1 MVQDLLTTDKLLK
14 LKNKIEEV
22 ASDIKHDS
30 RKVKE
35 LKAIMGAQYKTLPGY
50 VQEILNNNDNNIQ
63 RLNEK
68 EVYIFSKELHKLT
81 GVAALDPLSYFPPRL
96 AKELEGGR
104 IFAGE
109 EVLTLP
115 YTFKNVIKI
124 NEDNYVTS
132 ITAKELSELYNSSI
146 LQYNYNTQ
154 REGRFIKGSLIPVP
168 KTNPKSVEEIK
179 ELFKKG
185 DLIVSMFTFNARFG
199 TSDEDE
205 EIEYNPSDLSL
216 TVTKGTLVDVLDGYH
231 RISGV
236 VKAITEAPELDQT
249 FILNILNYTE
259 EKAKRHFAQMNTINP
274 VEKSRIEEL
283 GQKRYSSTIVEQLK
297 YNSELKDKIS
307 VQSEIG
313 MSSPFLVTYYTL
325 SEAIDDAFEINSRRD
340 AIQLSKYLR
349 DFFAELFYAFP
360 DDFLEDDLSESR
372 NRSYINYNAVFY
384 GYIYLAKKMQEN
396 GTPLAKLA
404 TILQQVDFDK
414 GKTFKE
420 LSSRNYEEQLNAA
433 MKKKLKK
440 VFYDE
445 IDVR

>member
-30 RKVKE
+30 RKVRE

-349 DFFAELFYAFP
+349 DCFAELFYAFP
-360 DDFLEDDLSESR
+360 
-372 NRSYINYNAVFY
+372 
-384 GYIYLAKKMQEN
+384 
-396 GTPLAKLA
+396 
-404 TILQQVDFDK
+404 
-414 GKTFKE
+414 
-420 LSSRNYEEQLNAA
+420 
-433 MKKKLKK
+433 
-440 VFYDE
+440 
-445 IDVR
+445 

>member
-179 ELFKKG
+179 ELF
-185 DLIVSMFTFNARFG
+185 
-199 TSDEDE
+199 
-205 EIEYNPSDLSL
+205 
-216 TVTKGTLVDVLDGYH
+216 
-231 RISGV
+231 
-236 VKAITEAPELDQT
+236 
-249 FILNILNYTE
+249 
-259 EKAKRHFAQMNTINP
+259 
-274 VEKSRIEEL
+274 
-283 GQKRYSSTIVEQLK
+283 
-297 YNSELKDKIS
+297 
-307 VQSEIG
+307 
-313 MSSPFLVTYYTL
+313 
-325 SEAIDDAFEINSRRD
+325 
-340 AIQLSKYLR
+340 
-349 DFFAELFYAFP
+349 
-360 DDFLEDDLSESR
+360 
-372 NRSYINYNAVFY
+372 
-384 GYIYLAKKMQEN
+384 
-396 GTPLAKLA
+396 
-404 TILQQVDFDK
+404 
-414 GKTFKE
+414 
-420 LSSRNYEEQLNAA
+420 
-433 MKKKLKK
+433 
-440 VFYDE
+440 
-445 IDVR
+445 

>member
-1 MVQDLLTTDKLLK
+1 M
-14 LKNKIEEV
+14 
-22 ASDIKHDS
+22 
-30 RKVKE
+30 
-35 LKAIMGAQYKTLPGY
+35 
-50 VQEILNNNDNNIQ
+50 
-63 RLNEK
+63 
-68 EVYIFSKELHKLT
+68 
-81 GVAALDPLSYFPPRL
+81 
-96 AKELEGGR
+96 
-104 IFAGE
+104 
-109 EVLTLP
+109 
-115 YTFKNVIKI
+115 
-124 NEDNYVTS
+124 
-132 ITAKELSELYNSSI
+132 
-146 LQYNYNTQ
+146 
-154 REGRFIKGSLIPVP
+154 P